1 MPRGEKAGHSVYD
14 EEELLGPY
22 VDMGAEEDADGY
34 SDDDAADG
42 EDSDLDDQWFFLD
55 AMSSDA
61 EQDSPQAFDN
71 SYVVAGVL
79 PRLARSM
86 KPLCCVDRL
95 SFDLPERC
103 PICLDGLVGGQV
115 AWRLPCTHAFHDE
128 CTLRYFGSRNAQPLC
143 PMCRCNV
150 RCVAAASK
158 PFF

>member
-1 MPRGEKAGHSVYD
+1 M
-14 EEELLGPY
+14 GPY

-86 KPLCCVDRL
+86 
-95 SFDLPERC
+95 
-103 PICLDGLVGGQV
+103 GLGVGQAFARRRWFRPV
-115 AWRLPCTHAFHDE
+115 ARWGGLAGE
-128 CTLRYFGSRNAQPLC
+128 LEA
-143 PMCRCNV
+143 
-150 RCVAAASK
+150 
-158 PFF
+158 